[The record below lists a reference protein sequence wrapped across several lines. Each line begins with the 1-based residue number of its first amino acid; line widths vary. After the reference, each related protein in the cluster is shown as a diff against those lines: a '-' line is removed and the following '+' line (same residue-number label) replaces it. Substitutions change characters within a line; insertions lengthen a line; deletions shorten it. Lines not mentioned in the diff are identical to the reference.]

1 MCGLSET
8 TSLLPTKQAATAA
21 GSSVSAL
28 AKESKNNVSFYWS
41 NENSTLFQLIAGA
54 SAILTVLGVWIA
66 SFATPVF
73 LYYCFLSQ
81 QYLTSFIAIA
91 FITISFVP
99 WEKGLISNLVN
110 KFIGMNPYFF
120 KKYTMLFIGKSIIED
135 EDRDDDGKTKPKPKI
150 YGVHPHGAFCLG
162 IIGLFVSP
170 PMNTKVRFVFAPAL
184 YASPFFRL
192 LTRLVGRPGPA
203 DKASVIKYMK
213 KGENIAI
220 PPGGFEEATLSST
233 KHDRV
238 YIKKRVGFIKL
249 ALIHGYDV
257 VPVYVFGENRTYFNV
272 QGNWKMRLKM
282 NSFNLPGIVV
292 WGLSFMPLMPKR
304 DKDGLYIVAGAPLK
318 LPKIENPTREEVKL
332 WHDKYIAALV
342 KVFEDHKCDA
352 YGDEFGKTA
361 KMELW

>member
-1 MCGLSET
+1 MCGSSKT
-8 TSLLPTKQAATAA
+8 TPLLPTKQATIA
-21 GSSVSAL
+21 GSSVSVI
-28 AKESKNNVSFYWS
+28 AKESMNNASYYWS
-41 NENSTLFQLIAGA
+41 IENSNLFQLIAGA
-54 SAILTVLGVWIA
+54 SAILTVLGVWIL
-66 SFATPVF
+66 SFGTPVF
-73 LYYCFLSQ
+73 LYYAFRSQ
-81 QYLTSFIAIA
+81 QYLASFIAIA
-91 FITISFVP
+91 LITISYVP
-99 WEKGLISNLVN
+99 WKKGLISNLVN
-110 KFIGMNPYFF
+110 KFIAMTPYFF
-120 KKYTMLFIGKSIIED
+120 KKYTILFIGKSLPEED
-135 EDRDDDGKTKPKPKI
+135 NDEDGKTNPKPKI
-150 YGVHPHGAFCLG
+150 YGLHPHGAFCLG
-162 IIGLFVSP
+162 VIGLFASP
-170 PMNTKVRFVFAPAL
+170 PMTAKVRFVFAPAL

-192 LTRLVGRPGPA
+192 LARLVGRPGPA
-203 DKASVIKYMK
+203 DKASIIKYMK
-213 KGENIAI
+213 RGEDILI

-282 NSFNLPGIVV
+282 NSMNIPAIFV
-292 WGLSFMPLMPKR
+292 WGLSFLPLLPKR
-304 DKDGLYIVAGAPLK
+304 DKDGMYIVAGDLLE

-352 YGDEFGKTA
+352 YGQEEGQNS